1 MSAPGIQRRN
11 FGSCYNLKALVEAW
25 WKMSMDRVLIEEL
38 QLLQGGLGHGGAA
51 ETQTEVMVCLL
62 QGSWC

>member
-1 MSAPGIQRRN
+1 
-11 FGSCYNLKALVEAW
+11 
-25 WKMSMDRVLIEEL
+25 MSMDRVLIEEL